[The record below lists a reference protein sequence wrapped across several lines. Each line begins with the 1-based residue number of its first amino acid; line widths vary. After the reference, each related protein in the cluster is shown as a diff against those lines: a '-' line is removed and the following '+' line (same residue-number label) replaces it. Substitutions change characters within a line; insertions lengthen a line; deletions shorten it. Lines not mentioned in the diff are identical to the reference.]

1 VAFFSNP
8 SLTYVTPAGCS
19 NFVFGDRISGR
30 TCNETAV
37 SGSPVVYNNLYV
49 VTNVAGPDSRVGS
62 ALLR

>member
-1 VAFFSNP
+1 MAFFSNS

-19 NFVFGDRISGR
+19 HFVFGDRISGG
-30 TCNETAV
+30 TYNETAA
-37 SGSPVVYNNLYV
+37 SGSPVVDNNLYV